1 MYTSSTNSSYS
12 SSNASSD
19 PNLPYQQ
26 PQPVSA
32 ISLGSQHPRRTP
44 MVPKYPRFYSSPMEE
59 APDSTPLNLYGL
71 EQRPLSIIEKPK
83 LLRRVSH
90 ALDDIKEDLAYQLAD
105 SDAAAKLKRRSTLFL
120 DGSFNAPSNAPNSRP
135 GTVNGPPRS
144 RPMSI
149 ISMDTWSAPQRGLS
163 RRLSRRLSIFSR
175 GKGDTRPNTAS
186 ISTPNLIG
194 SSALAN

>member
-1 MYTSSTNSSYS
+1 MYTSSANSSYS
-12 SSNASSD
+12 SSLASSD

-44 MVPKYPRFYSSPMEE
+44 MVPKYPRFYSSPMDD
-59 APDSTPLNLYGL
+59 APDSTPLNMYGL
-71 EQRPLSIIEKPK
+71 EQRPASIIEKPK

-105 SDAAAKLKRRSTLFL
+105 NETAAKLKRRSTLFL
-120 DGSFNAPSNAPNSRP
+120 DGSLNVPNSRP